1 MNLPRTLLHLFQ
13 VLAVAAVIY
22 LIVFSARRI
31 KRGDAI
37 RHPAVRLFIVT
48 ATAALFHALIT
59 SHKDIYYMAH
69 LAPWFAL
76 CVGIM
81 LNDALGLI
89 EKLRNPQRPSGQMLN
104 KAIAAL
110 VVIAVIAFALQ
121 LARQNRR
128 YVREVRNPDLA
139 SFEELTGVL
148 RSVVPDEVCPVAIK
162 SPVLWLAFPEYDRC
176 FATIE
181 ERMAD
186 NVDIDGK
193 NYAVLMPAAY
203 HKNRLL
209 ETRELDAKY
218 HFLGELKNTPYGAIR
233 VYYTG
238 TNPNYLALQP
248 KNYHFFG
255 QHRGYVSEAQVA
267 RASEVWSARFD
278 NIDDNTVELGLVVD
292 AGGVL
297 IQPKQKNSRGKS
309 IDLWQVDLKP
319 ETIYRLSLNATSTD
333 GKWEVAVVDRQTGA
347 LLHQERFGESID
359 LQPVEGLFKAAGS
372 GHVKLVVQP
381 LERETS
387 KPLRISRI
395 SISEIPPG

>member
-1 MNLPRTLLHLFQ
+1 
-13 VLAVAAVIY
+13 
-22 LIVFSARRI
+22 
-31 KRGDAI
+31 
-37 RHPAVRLFIVT
+37 
-48 ATAALFHALIT
+48 
-59 SHKDIYYMAH
+59 
-69 LAPWFAL
+69 
-76 CVGIM
+76 
-81 LNDALGLI
+81 
-89 EKLRNPQRPSGQMLN
+89 
-104 KAIAAL
+104 
-110 VVIAVIAFALQ
+110 VIAVIAFALQ

-218 HFLGELKNTPYGAIR
+218 HFLGELKDTPYGAIR

-255 QHRGYVSEAQVA
+255 RHRGYVSEAQVA